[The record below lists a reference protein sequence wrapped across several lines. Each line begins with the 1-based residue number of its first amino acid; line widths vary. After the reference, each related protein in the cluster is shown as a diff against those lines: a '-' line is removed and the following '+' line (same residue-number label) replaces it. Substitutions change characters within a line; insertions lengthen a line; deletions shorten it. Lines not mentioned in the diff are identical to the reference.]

1 MVEKFLSFGITE
13 GLLFCKIRLKQQIET
28 EPKNNAEGV
37 CVVGSEFS
45 ILSDGKAF
53 FSSLN

>member
-37 CVVGSEFS
+37 CVVESEFS
-45 ILSDGKAF
+45 TLSDGKAF
-53 FSSLN
+53 FSV